1 MTERW
6 LGGPVDGV
14 PALLQPVAHALLQ
27 AKDDAAGA
35 VAGLDAS
42 QLWLTPG
49 GAASVGYHLRHMS
62 GSLDRLFT
70 YGRGEA
76 LSPEQLAALKGER
89 EPGNPSLDAA
99 AIMAIVD
106 AAIERA
112 LAQLRATN
120 PDTLLDDRR
129 VGRQG
134 LPSTVIGLLFHAA
147 EHTTR
152 HTGQAITTAKIVR
165 AS

>member
-6 LGGPVDGV
+6 LGGPVEGI

-35 VAGLDAS
+35 VAELTVD
-42 QLWLTPG
+42 QLWHTPG

-70 YGRGEA
+70 YARGEA
-76 LSPEQLAALKGER
+76 LSPEQLSSLKAEKT
-89 EPGNPSLDAA
+89 PGDPKPDGSAVIAILDAA
-99 AIMAIVD
+99 VD
-106 AAIERA
+106 RA
-112 LAQLRATN
+112 LTQLRATDA
-120 PDTLLDDRR
+120 DTLLEPRR

-134 LPSTVIGLLFHAA
+134 LPSTALGLLFHAA
-147 EHTTR
+147 EHTAR

-165 AS
+165 AL